1 MNKKTL
7 QYVLYRLKYIYA
19 RELKLQ
25 KPVDVSLELSSSCSM
40 SCFYC
45 YHNDQENLPFKKGM
59 MDFKTAQLIILD
71 AANIGVNSIKF
82 NWKGESTLNPRFKE
96 ITSLAKS
103 LAKGSTFIDRLTN
116 SNFKFL
122 STKSDIFE
130 GLCNQTK
137 VKISFDSFI
146 PEVMEK
152 QREGAIH
159 SLIMK
164 NIDIFYN
171 HPNRKDTE
179 IVIQAVRTNLNKDED
194 LEGQVKRRWPT
205 ATLSVRDMVTG
216 RVNND
221 LKSLEN
227 KKRDAS
233 ERNSCLQAHN
243 RLVFNWAGNAMM
255 CCVDI
260 GEKLNIGN
268 IHEKSIYEIFNSD
281 KALNIRK
288 SLKDKSAFEFDPCKT
303 CSSFESYKNYKAPWS
318 S

>member
-1 MNKKTL
+1 
-7 QYVLYRLKYIYA
+7 
-19 RELKLQ
+19 
-25 KPVDVSLELSSSCSM
+25 M

-45 YHNDQENLPFKKGM
+45 YHNDEKNLPFKKGM
-59 MDFKTAQLIILD
+59 MDFKTAQLIITD
-71 AANIGVNSIKF
+71 AANIGVSSIKF
-82 NWKGESTLNPRFKE
+82 NWKGESTLNPKFKE
-96 ITSLAKS
+96 ITTLAKKLS
-103 LAKGSTFIDRLTN
+103 TGSTFIDRITN

-122 STKSDIFE
+122 TTKENIFE

-164 NIDIFYN
+164 NIDYFYN
-171 HPNRKDTE
+171 HPERKNTE

-194 LEGQVKRRWPT
+194 LEGQVKKRWPE

-221 LKSLEN
+221 LTSLEN
-227 KKRDAS
+227 KKRDDS
-233 ERNSCLQAHN
+233 QRQSCLQANN
-243 RLVFNWAGNAMM
+243 RLVFNWEGKAMV

-260 GEKLNIGN
+260 GEKLNVGN
-268 IHEKSIYEIFNSD
+268 IHDSSIYEIFNSIEAQ
-281 KALNIRK
+281 KIRR
-288 SLKDKSAFEFDPCKT
+288 SLKDKSAFLFDPCKS
-303 CSSFESYKNYKAPWS
+303 CSSFESYRGYKPPFKS
-318 S
+318 

>member
-59 MDFKTAQLIILD
+59 MDLKTAQLIILD

>member
-103 LAKGSTFIDRLTN
+103 LSNGSTFIDRLTN